1 MRTFSESTR
10 KGIVALQ
17 IGVQAT
23 GHSKQRRGV
32 QGMGEYQEV
41 ESAARSWRRRRR
53 VRRLHP
59 SLPWPSARVLGPR
72 PPTTAAADAQ
82 PTDRGMLQA
91 GRRGTR
97 GGCRRPRRAPSPPT
111 ELVLLKQPRF
121 GYYLQN
127 NRDPINCF
135 THSHLVLIVID

>member
-97 GGCRRPRRAPSPPT
+97 GGCRRRRRAPSSPHGARFTKTTPIWI
-111 ELVLLKQPRF
+111 LLTKHP
-121 GYYLQN
+121 L
-127 NRDPINCF
+127 IW
-135 THSHLVLIVID
+135 IVINSRNPIFHA